1 MLAVGAAAFA
11 QLNEKNDRK
20 EKAGEDWVLVCDN
33 TNTCRLAGYQMES
46 DDHPVS
52 VLITREAGDVP
63 MSVYLALEAKDQPLP
78 AQVKLTI
85 DGEDL
90 GEVPLN
96 KEGRGLFN
104 AVQAQALGKSIGK
117 NTVPTINFTAGER
130 VWRLSPNG
138 ARRRFIELEEKQKRI
153 NRPGSFTSPG
163 DSTTPVLAAKK
174 KPVLKL
180 VVPPDDGSDSWSKG
194 DAGFAEFNMEL
205 NKRLKNMSGGIKC
218 HPLIN
223 NEEAV
228 NEFTK
233 FTVFKLTNDRVLLQS
248 PCEYGTYNMT
258 SIFAVVSG
266 GEKRKIDKVYLI
278 SSFGESDDK
287 AYGKGVIRGVEKPGG
302 REDCTAV
309 RELSWDGYKFEET
322 KVLEKGLCRGFS
334 KNPWELPSVVSDV
347 Q

>member
-1 MLAVGAAAFA
+1 MKKLSLLLMLSGAVFG
-11 QLNEKNDRK
+11 QSND
-20 EKAGEDWVLVCDN
+20 GQGSEDWVLVCDN

-104 AVQAQALGKSIGK
+104 AVQMQALGKSIGK
-117 NTVPTINFTAGER
+117 NTIPTINFTDGER

-163 DSTTPVLAAKK
+163 DSTTPMLAAKK

-180 VVPPDDGSDSWSKG
+180 VVPPADSPTSWSRE
-194 DAGFAEFNMEL
+194 DAGFAQL
-205 NKRLKNMSGGIKC
+205 NTDIAKALKNMGIKC

-228 NEFTK
+228 NEFAK
-233 FTVFKLTNDRVLLQS
+233 FTVFKLTNDKVLLQS

-258 SIFAVVSG
+258 SVFAVAS
-266 GEKRKIDKVYLI
+266 GEKHKIEKVYLI

-287 AYGKGVIRGVEKPGG
+287 AYSKGVIRGVEKPGG

-322 KVLEKGLCRGFS
+322 KVLHKGLCRGFS